1 MKAERLIIVLGLV
14 LALIFIAPAS
24 WALDAD
30 EDEDAAQDTTS
41 ETEDDAAGSDGKFAP
56 PHDEHTNSTPVHPD
70 HESGGSAADGASM
83 AEAASDPS
91 SILTQFQNFFW
102 TTGTSDDNNIAN
114 IYLNQMV
121 LPLSKSNVF
130 RPALPLINTAG
141 KTGIGDLFLL
151 DLEFVPLKSGTFGYG
166 AAASVPIGADEFSTN
181 KWELGP
187 SVVYINKTNKWGIWG
202 VLGYN
207 LWDVAG
213 KSSASDVNILNF
225 QPIVVVHTSWGYWA
239 WTDQI
244 ATLDWEH
251 DNKLTFPL
259 GLRFGRVFPGKTPIK
274 SEIGFYY
281 NLINNNSEN
290 TFGVKFTY
298 SLVKPH
304 MLNH

>member
-1 MKAERLIIVLGLV
+1 MKAERLIIMLGLV

-41 ETEDDAAGSDGKFAP
+41 ETEDDAAGSDGNFAP
-56 PHDEHTNSTPVHPD
+56 PHDEHPSSTPVHPD
-70 HESGGSAADGASM
+70 HESGGSAADADLAS
-83 AEAASDPS
+83 AASDPS

-102 TTGTSDDNNIAN
+102 TTGNSDDNNIAN

-130 RPALPLINTAG
+130 RPALPLINTAE

-151 DLEFVPLKSGTFGYG
+151 DLQFFPVSSGTIGLG
-166 AAASVPIGADEFSTN
+166 GAASVPIGANSFSTN

-187 SVVYINKTNKWGIWG
+187 SAVYINKTSKKGIWG
-202 VLGYN
+202 VLAYN

-213 KSSASDVNILNF
+213 SNKYSDVNILNF
-225 QPIVVVHTSWGYWA
+225 QPIVVISTSWGYWA

-244 ATLDWEH
+244 ATLDWEN
-251 DNKLTFPL
+251 DNNLSFPL

>member
-1 MKAERLIIVLGLV
+1 MKAERLIIMLGLV
-14 LALIFIAPAS
+14 SALIFIAPAS

-70 HESGGSAADGASM
+70 HKSGGSAGAASLK
-83 AEAASDPS
+83 EAATDPT
-91 SILTQFQNFFW
+91 SIMTQFQNFFW

-114 IYLNQMV
+114 VYLNQMI
-121 LPLSKSNVF
+121 LPLSKRNVM
-130 RPALPLINTAG
+130 RPALPLINTNG
-141 KTGIGDLFLL
+141 KTGIGDLFVL
-151 DLEFVPLKSGTFGYG
+151 DLQFMPVKGGTIGYG
-166 AAASVPIGADEFSTN
+166 GAASVPIGADEFSTN

-187 SVVYINKTNKWGIWG
+187 AAVYINKTSKWGIWG
-202 VLGYN
+202 LLGYN

-225 QPIVVVHTSWGYWA
+225 QPIVVIHTKWGYWG

-259 GLRFGRVFPGKTPIK
+259 GLRVGRVFPGKTPIK
-274 SEIGFYY
+274 AEIGFYY
-281 NLINNNSEN
+281 NLVNNGNDD

-298 SLVKPH
+298 SLIKPN
-304 MLNH
+304 MLKH

>member
-1 MKAERLIIVLGLV
+1 MNLKHLKLSVLYLS
-14 LALIFIAPAS
+14 LLLFAASS
-24 WALDAD
+24 WAMEAE
-30 EDEDAAQDTTS
+30 EDEDAAPDKTS
-41 ETEDDAAGSDGKFAP
+41 ETEDDALIDEADGSFAP

-70 HESGGSAADGASM
+70 HASGAS
-83 AEAASDPS
+83 ASDADLASAASDPS

-114 IYLNQMV
+114 IYLNQAV

-225 QPIVVVHTSWGYWA
+225 QPIVVVHTKWGYWA

-274 SEIGFYY
+274 AEVGFYY